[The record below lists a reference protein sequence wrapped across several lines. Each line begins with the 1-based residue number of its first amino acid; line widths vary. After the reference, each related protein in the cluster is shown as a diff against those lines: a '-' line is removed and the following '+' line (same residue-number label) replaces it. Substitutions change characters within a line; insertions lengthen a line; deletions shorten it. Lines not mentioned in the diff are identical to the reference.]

1 MFSKVKG
8 FFKTFDEKILK
19 EDTGPRVN
27 FKGQRVA
34 PKVGAPNPTREQ
46 LEYNYKLDPEL
57 RPQSRRVRMK
67 NIGLGLAFL
76 GWYVGVM
83 YFIMYRLRSDD
94 LETLEKEAQDRI
106 RIRKMVR
113 DDMDELERKKST

>member
-1 MFSKVKG
+1 M
-8 FFKTFDEKILK
+8 
-19 EDTGPRVN
+19 
-27 FKGQRVA
+27 A
-34 PKVGAPNPTREQ
+34 PKTGAPNPTREQ

-57 RPQSRRVRMK
+57 RPQTRRVRMA
-67 NIGLGLAFL
+67 NIGYGLMFL

-106 RIRKMVR
+106 RVRKMVR
-113 DDMDELERKKST
+113 DNMDELEKKKSI